1 MEMNPPIDNN
11 FRIKI
16 ALDTQILAYWI
27 DNTYPN
33 LSLFIEELSKSPF
46 VDIVCSRFAIYEF
59 VGIRKVEHYLRCLI
73 YKPTENGAK
82 PNFTS
87 ALKYKNEFN
96 NPEIPYSKV
105 FPEIKKAVENELKEI
120 DDLLDKDCDTLTF
133 PNELWEPHQD
143 LVLST
148 RISKEDSL
156 LLMSSIF
163 NDELKKEDYL
173 VLLTNDKQFYDAIE
187 EESGEIFQKHNLTK
201 PKVYSLKEMN
211 IEGTTINLVSDKKEE
226 EIIKDFTTKFILER
240 IKEKN
245 QKLYI
250 GKVKPCPKTY
260 KGKLLCF
267 GLEADTL
274 GNNLYLSVLSK
285 NLEYLYNIKVKG
297 GLTNFRY
304 GKGNEIEDYPYSPIE
319 NKNDKGEDISRNIS
333 VEIKENGDYLSE
345 EDYSKISQTGDLV
358 FIHPDTFN

>member
-1 MEMNPPIDNN
+1 MEMNPPIDDN

-27 DNTYPN
+27 DRTYPK
-33 LSLFIEELSKSPF
+33 LSLFIEELSQSPF

-120 DDLLDKDCDTLTF
+120 DDLLDIDCDTLTF

-245 QKLYI
+245 EKLYI

-267 GLEADTL
+267 GLEANVL
-274 GNNLYLSVLSK
+274 ENNLYLSVLSK
-285 NLEYLYNIKVKG
+285 NLEYLYNIESK
-297 GLTNFRY
+297 LTNFHAKR
-304 GKGNEIEDYPYSPIE
+304 EAIEEYPYTPIE
-319 NKNDKGEDISRNIS
+319 YIDEKGEDISRNIS
-333 VEIKENGDYLSE
+333 VKVKKNGDYLSK

>member
-1 MEMNPPIDNN
+1 MNPPIDDN

-27 DNTYPN
+27 DKTYPN

-59 VGIRKVEHYLRCLI
+59 VGIRKVEHYLRCLV
-73 YKPTENGAK
+73 YKTTKNGAT
-82 PNFTS
+82 PNFSS

-96 NPEIPYSKV
+96 NPEIRYLEVSS
-105 FPEIKKAVENELKEI
+105 EIKEKIEEELKQI
-120 DDLLDKDCDTLTF
+120 DNLLDVDYHTLTF
-133 PNELWEPHQD
+133 PNRLWEPHQD

-148 RISKEDSL
+148 RMSKEDSL

-163 NDELKKEDYL
+163 NDEFKEEDYL
-173 VLLTNDKQFYDAIE
+173 VLLTNDGQFYRSIQD
-187 EESGEIFQKHNLTK
+187 ESGEIFQKHNLTK

-245 QKLYI
+245 EKLYI
-250 GKVKPCPKTY
+250 GKVKPCPKEC

-267 GLEADTL
+267 GLEANVL
-274 GNNLYLSVLSK
+274 ENNLYLSVLSK
-285 NLEYLYNIKVKG
+285 NLEYLYNIESK
-297 GLTNFRY
+297 LTNFHAKR
-304 GKGNEIEDYPYSPIE
+304 EAIEEYPYTPIE
-319 NKNDKGEDISRNIS
+319 YIDEKGEDISRNIS
-333 VEIKENGDYLSE
+333 VKVKKNGDYLSK

>member
-1 MEMNPPIDNN
+1 MNPPIDDN

-27 DNTYPN
+27 DRTYPK
-33 LSLFIEELSKSPF
+33 LSLFIEELSQSPF

-120 DDLLDKDCDTLTF
+120 DDLLDIDCDTLTF

-245 QKLYI
+245 EKLYI
-250 GKVKPCPKTY
+250 GKVKPCPKEC

-267 GLEADTL
+267 GLEANVL
-274 GNNLYLSVLSK
+274 ENNLYLSVLSK
-285 NLEYLYNIKVKG
+285 NLEYLYNIESK
-297 GLTNFRY
+297 LTNFHAKR
-304 GKGNEIEDYPYSPIE
+304 EAIEEYPYTPIE
-319 NKNDKGEDISRNIS
+319 YIDEKGEDISRNIS
-333 VEIKENGDYLSE
+333 VKVKKNGDYLSK

>member
-1 MEMNPPIDNN
+1 MNPPIDDN

-27 DNTYPN
+27 DKTYPN
-33 LSLFIEELSKSPF
+33 LCLFIKELSQSPF

-59 VGIRKVEHYLRCLI
+59 VGIRKVEHYLRCLV
-73 YKPTENGAK
+73 YKTTKNGAT
-82 PNFTS
+82 PHFSS

-96 NPEIPYSKV
+96 NPEIRYLEVSS
-105 FPEIKKAVENELKEI
+105 EIKEKIEEELKQI
-120 DDLLDKDCDTLTF
+120 DNLLDVDYHTLTF
-133 PNELWEPHQD
+133 PNRLWEPHQD
-143 LVLST
+143 LLLST
-148 RISKEDSL
+148 RMSKEDSL

-163 NDELKKEDYL
+163 NDEFKEEDYL
-173 VLLTNDKQFYDAIE
+173 VLLTNDGQFYRSIQD
-187 EESGEIFQKHNLTK
+187 ESGEIFQKHNLTK

-245 QKLYI
+245 EKLYI
-250 GKVKPCPKTY
+250 GKVKRCPENY

-267 GLEADTL
+267 GLEANTL
-274 GNNLYLSVLSK
+274 KNNLYLSVLSK

-333 VEIKENGDYLSE
+333 VEVKENGDYLSE
-345 EDYSKISQTGDLV
+345 ENYSKISQTGDLV
-358 FIHPDTFN
+358 FIHPDTFD